1 LRVFGHFS
9 FTNSM
14 TVDLFP
20 CLGVDVGQL
29 VGGNTDNWAIFDMH
43 GMYIKWE
50 ITVQERVD
58 IPQAAGSGPEWAR
71 V

>member
-1 LRVFGHFS
+1 
-9 FTNSM
+9 M
-14 TVDLFP
+14 TLDIFP
-20 CLGVDVGQL
+20 CLGVDLGQL
-29 VGGNTDNWAIFDMH
+29 VGGNADNWAILDMH

-58 IPQAAGSGPEWAR
+58 IPQAAGSGPEWPR

>member
-1 LRVFGHFS
+1 
-9 FTNSM
+9 M
-14 TVDLFP
+14 TVDIFS

-29 VGGNTDNWAIFDMH
+29 GGGNADNWAILDMH

-58 IPQAAGSGPEWAR
+58 ILRAAGSGLEWPR

>member
-1 LRVFGHFS
+1 
-9 FTNSM
+9 M
-14 TVDLFP
+14 TVGIFP
-20 CLGVDVGQL
+20 CLSVDVGQL
-29 VGGNTDNWAIFDMH
+29 GEGNADNWTILDMH

-58 IPQAAGSGPEWAR
+58 ILQAAGSGPEWPR